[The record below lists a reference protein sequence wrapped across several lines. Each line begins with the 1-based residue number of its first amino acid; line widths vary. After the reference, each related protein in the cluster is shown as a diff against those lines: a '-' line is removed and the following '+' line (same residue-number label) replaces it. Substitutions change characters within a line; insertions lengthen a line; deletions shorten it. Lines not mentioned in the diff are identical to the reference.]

1 MEMQE
6 KKLNLFNFYKNIAK
20 ILFILSIVGGVLL
33 IIASVIIQLLLMFMG
48 PEIMESIQSFVASL
62 GFEYTLPANLKPHL
76 LVLVLE
82 LSGIASIALT
92 AFILQSISRIFGN
105 IVEAKTPFSPA
116 NIRKVRGIGIAL
128 FVYTGVQFVL
138 HTLISAQVGMMIDRS
153 VRIFDNVSINWT
165 MIGFGFL
172 ILALA
177 EIFEFGSSL
186 QQDNE
191 SIV

>member
-6 KKLNLFNFYKNIAK
+6 KKLKLFNFYKNIAK

>member
-62 GFEYTLPANLKPHL
+62 GFEYTLPANLRPHL

-128 FVYTGVQFVL
+128 FVYTGIQFVL

>member
-62 GFEYTLPANLKPHL
+62 GFEYTLPVNLRPHL

-92 AFILQSISRIFGN
+92 AFILQSISRRFGN

-128 FVYTGVQFVL
+128 FVYTGIQFVL